1 MPAIF
6 RISPSIIM
14 IFLLTLALAGLSG
27 CGKQTVIGPGDS
39 GSPGLPGSTSP
50 KSGTQTKAPR
60 GSKPYTVM
68 GKTYYP
74 LLNADNFWEE
84 GTASWYGK
92 DFHGK
97 QTANGERYDMY
108 GMTAAHKL
116 LPFGTMVR
124 VTSKTNGKS
133 IVVRINDRG
142 PFVANRIIDLTH
154 TGAKGLDMLGTGT
167 APVTVET
174 IGQVKGLHDGK
185 LEGQF
190 YIQVGAFSI
199 EANATGLVQ
208 ELRRRGYSA
217 RATFA
222 SSINFWRVQI
232 GPYGDLSKAESI
244 SEQLKGEY
252 QNNFIVAD

>member
-6 RISPSIIM
+6 RLSPSFMM
-14 IFLLTLALAGLSG
+14 ILLLAAALVGLSG
-27 CGKQTVIGPGDS
+27 CGKQAVVTPDS
-39 GSPGLPGSTSP
+39 RPGSPA
-50 KSGTQTKAPR
+50 TQTTAPR
-60 GSKPYTVM
+60 GTKPYTVM

-74 LLNADNFWEE
+74 MLSAENFREN

-124 VTSKTNGKS
+124 VTSRTSGKS

-142 PFVANRIIDLTH
+142 PFVDNRIIDLTH
-154 TGAKGLDMLGTGT
+154 TGAKELGMLASGT
-167 APVTVET
+167 APVFIET
-174 IGQVKGLHDGK
+174 IGQVKGLHDGR

-199 EANATGLVQ
+199 EANATNLVQ

-217 RATFA
+217 RAVFA
-222 SSINFWRVQI
+222 AAINFWRVQV
-232 GPYGDLSKAESI
+232 GPYGELSRAESV

-252 QNNFIVAD
+252 QHNFIVAD

>member
-14 IFLLTLALAGLSG
+14 IFMLTALLAGLSG
-27 CGKQTVIGPGDS
+27 CGKQTVVTPDGGYKGRTGTSQS
-39 GSPGLPGSTSP
+39 GQTDTST
-50 KSGTQTKAPR
+50 TAPR

-74 LLNADNFWEE
+74 LLSADNFREE
-84 GTASWYGK
+84 GMASWYGK

-124 VTSKTNGKS
+124 VTSKVNGKS

-142 PFVANRIIDLTH
+142 PFVDNRIIDLTH
-154 TGAKGLDMLGTGT
+154 TGAKELDMLGSGT
-167 APVTVET
+167 APVVVET

-190 YIQVGAFSI
+190 YIQVGAFGV
-199 EANATGLVQ
+199 EANATNLVQ
-208 ELRRRGYSA
+208 DLRRRGYSA
-217 RATFA
+217 RAVFA
-222 SSINFWRVQI
+222 TSVNFWRVQI
-232 GPYGDLSKAESI
+232 GPYSDLSKAESV
-244 SEQLKGEY
+244 SETLKGEY
-252 QNNFIVAD
+252 QHNFIVAD